1 MSAIKFIISILFLI
15 LIAAFAVVNKDS
27 VDVAYYDLH
36 MAKQTIEIPLIL
48 VALTPFLLGFLLAYS
63 LTILNRVKSKAA
75 ISKRNRI
82 IASLEEDLERLKSQ
96 AKASEPVV
104 GMDSN

>member
-15 LIAAFAVVNKDS
+15 LIAAFAVVTKDS

-36 MAKQTIEIPLIL
+36 MAKQTVEIPLIL
-48 VALTPFLLGFLLAYS
+48 VALTPFVLGFLLAWS

-75 ISKRNRI
+75 IGKRNRT
-82 IASLEEDLERLKSQ
+82 IASLEEDLERLKSHTKTSGS
-96 AKASEPVV
+96 AV
-104 GMDSN
+104 GVDSH